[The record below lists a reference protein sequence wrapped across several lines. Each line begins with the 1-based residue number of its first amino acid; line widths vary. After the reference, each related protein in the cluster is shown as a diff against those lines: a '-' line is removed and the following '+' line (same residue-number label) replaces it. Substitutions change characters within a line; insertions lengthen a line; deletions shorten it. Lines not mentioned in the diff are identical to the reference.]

1 MGVCLSTKVCYT
13 KMRDSHNLPSSKVS
27 KKTKP
32 RKTSEAGKLKEQEQ
46 SEREKKR
53 EKKGERK
60 RERGSRCSRNSSS
73 NKMPKI
79 NYFSHAEKL
88 KQN

>member
-1 MGVCLSTKVCYT
+1 MGVCLRTKVCYT
-13 KMRDSHNLPSSKVS
+13 KMRDSHNLPSSKMS

-53 EKKGERK
+53 EKKGER
-60 RERGSRCSRNSSS
+60 ERQ
-73 NKMPKI
+73 PV
-79 NYFSHAEKL
+79 
-88 KQN
+88 